1 MNRITDQFLIELT
14 YEENN
19 TTHIEVH
26 TWTLE
31 ELLREINRDTYCTDS
46 NGDVC
51 IDEDGPNPR
60 WVMAGSPEDT
70 IDHDKLD
77 CYRPYTVDDWID
89 GGLGRLDRWFSWT
102 MGEEGYRII
111 KLNKGENRND

>member
-1 MNRITDQFLIELT
+1 MKINQMSDQFLIELT

-19 TTHIEVH
+19 TTHIEVR

-31 ELLREINRDTYCTDS
+31 ELLREINRDTVCTDPDG
-46 NGDVC
+46 NVC
-51 IDEDGPNPR
+51 IDEDGTNPR

-77 CYRPYTVDDWID
+77 CYRPYTVDDWRD
-89 GGLGRLDRWFSWT
+89 SWSWT
-102 MGEEGYRII
+102 MGAEGYRII
-111 KLNKGENRND
+111 KLNKEGYRND

>member
-19 TTHIEVH
+19 TTHIEVR

-31 ELLREINRDTYCTDS
+31 QMLREINRDTYCTDS
-46 NGDVC
+46 DGNVC

-60 WVMAGSPEDT
+60 WVMAGSLEDT

-77 CYRPYTVDDWID
+77 CYRPYTVDDWWD
-89 GGLGRLDRWFSWT
+89 AWSWT

-111 KLNKGENRND
+111 KVNKGENRND

>member
-1 MNRITDQFLIELT
+1 MKINQMSDQFLIELT

-19 TTHIEVH
+19 TTHIEVR

-31 ELLREINRDTYCTDS
+31 ELLREINRDTVCTAPDG
-46 NGDVC
+46 NVC
-51 IDEDGPNPR
+51 IDEDGTNPR

-77 CYRPYTVDDWID
+77 CYRPYTVDDWRD
-89 GGLGRLDRWFSWT
+89 SWSWT
-102 MGEEGYRII
+102 MGAEGYRII
-111 KLNKGENRND
+111 KLNKEGYRND